1 MIRLTKEE
9 IILFHE
15 MLIDRYGGLHGIRDE
30 GLLDSALNM
39 PYQGYGDFEFY
50 PSIHEK
56 AVRLCFGLVKNHPFL
71 DGNKRI
77 GALVLLVTLELNH
90 IAIKT
95 TADDLAAIILRL
107 AAGEIADKELLQWV
121 YDHLVYS

>member
-1 MIRLTKEE
+1 M
-9 IILFHE
+9 
-15 MLIDRYGGLHGIRDE
+15 
-30 GLLDSALNM
+30 
-39 PYQGYGDFEFY
+39 
-50 PSIHEK
+50 
-56 AVRLCFGLVKNHPFL
+56 KNHPFL